1 MLGNLSELEVI
12 ADVLTSD
19 ALQLKEGVTRVE
31 LQPATGARKLNG
43 RVKLIEPAGFTKLS
57 SLGVEQQRVNV
68 IVSFD
73 NVPEDLGVE
82 YRLQARFLTAAKDDA
97 LVIPRFTL
105 MEDPDGSHFVFVI
118 VDGRLA
124 KRTVQTGLE
133 NDTEVEI
140 TDGLDESDVVVLRP
154 DATLEEGMR
163 AKSTSK

>member
-1 MLGNLSELEVI
+1 M
-12 ADVLTSD
+12 
-19 ALQLKEGVTRVE
+19 
-31 LQPATGARKLNG
+31 
-43 RVKLIEPAGFTKLS
+43 
-57 SLGVEQQRVNV
+57 